1 MYALRKRIR
10 ANRNNYSIGTCQMV
24 KFRDLYKY
32 SEKETEKKSIEDLQ
46 EDSKL
51 RFSEHA
57 AEEERF
63 TFDKEVIEKR
73 RKALYEKAY
82 DYLADA
88 VDAIRKRKKFELEP
102 GIQIVR
108 EMVEANNTDDILFIQ
123 AIYSDNPDKFDI
135 YHSINVALYA
145 IEMAKALGWKEE
157 KQVEIGMLGLFH
169 DVGIAAIPEKIIYK
183 QKQLSEKEFRFFKER
198 PNFSYKILR
207 TFSDKYAYL
216 AECALQVYER
226 IDGSGYPKG
235 IKEDEIHEY
244 AQIVGLVYMYEAL
257 IHSRPHRE
265 KFTHF
270 FAIKEIIK
278 SSKKLFQVKH
288 LKALLKVFSVFPIH
302 SYVRLNSNAIGQV
315 IETYPDQPLRP
326 KVQIVY
332 DSQKREVFTKQIINL
347 PDNSLLYIIDSV
359 SEKELQ
365 ELSSVA
371 DRISHAR
378 DDDSETRD
386 FSPKKEMEGI
396 PGALKDVNALSQK
409 EKKWMAKKGQVQKTN
424 WLKVAMLLAAVIVLV
439 VIVSRQF
446 GNKGFKLV
454 GTDKPKSFVT
464 NKILGKVY
472 PKKLA
477 STSLKP
483 KDKKPVSAGPV
494 QEKPIDALSPIS
506 ETTGESTYKII
517 SKKTQPGS
525 LDTGKKISAKTLSD
539 SEKKSVIDAPSRE
552 TTFQEVSGKS
562 AQDTEVK
569 KVSYPYSIQLE
580 SLSRRESAQKSVTF
594 YKKKGL
600 LPYWVKV
607 NLGDKGTWFTLYA
620 GYFENSQKAQ
630 KIIKKHRLQ
639 GVLVRN
645 TKYASMV
652 GTYSSK
658 EVLDAKIL
666 SIKKSGYSPYTIKGN
681 NGKHYLY
688 VGAFITREGVKNK
701 CSELISNGIPCQ
713 VVER

>member
-1 MYALRKRIR
+1 
-10 ANRNNYSIGTCQMV
+10 MV
-24 KFRDLYKY
+24 KFSDLYKS
-32 SEKETEKKSIEDLQ
+32 SEKETEKKSIEGLQ

-51 RFSEHA
+51 RFSKHA
-57 AEEERF
+57 AEEERI

-88 VDAIRKRKKFELEP
+88 VDAIRKRKKFELET

-108 EMVEANNTDDILFIQ
+108 EMVEANNTDDFLFIQ
-123 AIYSDNPDKFDI
+123 AIYLDNPNKFAI

-145 IEMAKALGWKEE
+145 IKMAKVLGWKEE
-157 KQVEIGMLGLFH
+157 KLVEIGMLGLFH

-183 QKQLSEKEFRFFKER
+183 QEQLSEKEFRFFKER

-207 TFSDKYAYL
+207 AFSDRYAYL

-278 SSKKLFQVKH
+278 SSKKLFQAKH

-332 DSQKREVFTKQIINL
+332 DSQKREVLTEQIINL

-365 ELSSVA
+365 EPSLVA

-378 DDDSETRD
+378 DDDSETLD

-396 PGALKDVNALSQK
+396 PGASMDVNALSQK

-439 VIVSRQF
+439 VIVSWQF
-446 GNKGFKLV
+446 GDKGFKLV
-454 GTDKPKSFVT
+454 GTDKLKSFVT

-472 PKKLA
+472 PKKPA
-477 STSLKP
+477 SSSLKLE
-483 KDKKPVSAGPV
+483 DKKLVSAGPV

-506 ETTGESTYKII
+506 ETTGESTDKII
-517 SKKTQPGS
+517 SKKTQPGR
-525 LDTGKKISAKTLSD
+525 LQTGEKISAKT
-539 SEKKSVIDAPSRE
+539 VP
-552 TTFQEVSGKS
+552 
-562 AQDTEVK
+562 
-569 KVSYPYSIQLE
+569 YPYSIQLE
-580 SLSRRESAQKSVTF
+580 SLSRRENAQRSVTF

-620 GYFENSQKAQ
+620 GYFENRQKAQ
-630 KIIKKHRLQ
+630 RIIKKHRLQ

-645 TKYASMV
+645 TKYASLV

-666 SIKKSGYSPYTIKGN
+666 SIKKSGYSPYSIKGN
-681 NGKHYLY
+681 DGKHYLY

>member
-1 MYALRKRIR
+1 
-10 ANRNNYSIGTCQMV
+10 MV
-24 KFRDLYKY
+24 KFSDLYKS
-32 SEKETEKKSIEDLQ
+32 SEKETEKKSIEGLQ

-51 RFSEHA
+51 RFSKHA
-57 AEEERF
+57 AEEERI

-73 RKALYEKAY
+73 KKSLYEKAY

-108 EMVEANNTDDILFIQ
+108 EMVEANNTDDFLFIQ
-123 AIYSDNPDKFDI
+123 TIYLDNPDKFAI

-145 IEMAKALGWKEE
+145 IKMAKVLGWKEE

-183 QKQLSEKEFRFFKER
+183 QEQLSEKEFRFFKER

-207 TFSDKYAYL
+207 TFSDRYAYL

-278 SSKKLFQVKH
+278 SSKKLFQAKH

-332 DSQKREVFTKQIINL
+332 DSQKREVLTEQIINL

-365 ELSSVA
+365 EQSSVA

-378 DDDSETRD
+378 DDDSETRE

-396 PGALKDVNALSQK
+396 PGASKDVKALSQK

-439 VIVSRQF
+439 VIVSWQF
-446 GNKGFKLV
+446 GDKGFKLV
-454 GTDKPKSFVT
+454 GTDKLKSFVT

-472 PKKLA
+472 PKKPA
-477 STSLKP
+477 SSSLKLE
-483 KDKKPVSAGPV
+483 DKKLVSAGPV

-506 ETTGESTYKII
+506 ETTGESTDKII
-517 SKKTQPGS
+517 SKKTQPDS
-525 LDTGKKISAKTLSD
+525 LQTGEKISAKT
-539 SEKKSVIDAPSRE
+539 VP
-552 TTFQEVSGKS
+552 
-562 AQDTEVK
+562 
-569 KVSYPYSIQLE
+569 YPYSIQLE
-580 SLSRRESAQKSVTF
+580 SLSRRENAQRSVTF

-620 GYFENSQKAQ
+620 GYFENRQKAQ
-630 KIIKKHRLQ
+630 RIIKKHRLQ

-645 TKYASMV
+645 TKYASLV

-666 SIKKSGYSPYTIKGN
+666 SIKKSGYSPYSIKGN
-681 NGKHYLY
+681 DGKHYLY

>member
-1 MYALRKRIR
+1 
-10 ANRNNYSIGTCQMV
+10 MV
-24 KFRDLYKY
+24 KFSDLYKS
-32 SEKETEKKSIEDLQ
+32 SEKKTEKKSIEGLQ

-51 RFSEHA
+51 RFSKHTV
-57 AEEERF
+57 EEEKI
-63 TFDKEVIEKR
+63 TFDKEAIEKR
-73 RKALYEKAY
+73 RKALYEKTY

-108 EMVEANNTDDILFIQ
+108 EMFKANNTDDFLFIQ
-123 AIYSDNPDKFDI
+123 AIYSDNPDKYAI

-157 KQVEIGMLGLFH
+157 KQIEIGMLGLFH
-169 DVGIAAIPEKIIYK
+169 DIGIAAIPEKIIYK
-183 QKQLSEKEFRFFKER
+183 QEQLSEKELRFFKER
-198 PNFSYKILR
+198 PNLSYKILR
-207 TFSDKYAYL
+207 TFSNRYAYL

-235 IKEDEIHEY
+235 IKGDEIHEY
-244 AQIVGLVYMYEAL
+244 AQIVGLVGMYEAL

-278 SSKKLFQVKH
+278 SSKKLFQAKH
-288 LKALLKVFSVFPIH
+288 LKALLKVFSVFPTH

-332 DSQKREVFTKQIINL
+332 DSQKREALTNQIINL

-365 ELSSVA
+365 ELSSVEN
-371 DRISHAR
+371 RISHTR
-378 DDDSETRD
+378 DDDSEKRD

-396 PGALKDVNALSQK
+396 PGALKDVNSLPQK
-409 EKKWMAKKGQVQKTN
+409 EKKWMAKKVQVQKTN
-424 WLKVAMLLAAVIVLV
+424 WLKVAMLLTAAIVLV
-439 VIVSRQF
+439 VIVSWQF
-446 GNKGFKLV
+446 GDKGFKLV
-454 GTDKPKSFVT
+454 GTDKLKSFVT
-464 NKILGKVY
+464 NKILSKVY
-472 PKKLA
+472 PKKPT
-477 STSLKP
+477 SSSLKLE
-483 KDKKPVSAGPV
+483 DKKLVSADPV

-506 ETTGESTYKII
+506 ETTGESTDKII

-525 LDTGKKISAKTLSD
+525 LQTGEKISAKTLSD
-539 SEKKSVIDAPSRE
+539 SEKKSVIDTSLDSSSRK

-562 AQDTEVK
+562 AQDTEVR

-580 SLSRRESAQKSVTF
+580 SLSSRENAQRNVTF

-630 KIIKKHRLQ
+630 GIIKKHRLQ
-639 GVLVRN
+639 EVLVRN
-645 TKYASMV
+645 TKYASLV

-701 CSELISNGIPCQ
+701 CSELISNGIPCK

>member
-1 MYALRKRIR
+1 
-10 ANRNNYSIGTCQMV
+10 MV
-24 KFRDLYKY
+24 KFSDLYKS
-32 SEKETEKKSIEDLQ
+32 SEKETEKKSIEGLQ

-51 RFSEHA
+51 RFSKHA
-57 AEEERF
+57 AEEERI

-73 RKALYEKAY
+73 KKSLYEKAY

-102 GIQIVR
+102 GIQIVQ
-108 EMVEANNTDDILFIQ
+108 EMVEANNIDDFLFIQ
-123 AIYSDNPDKFDI
+123 AIYSDNPDKFAI
-135 YHSINVALYA
+135 YHSVNVALYA
-145 IEMAKALGWKEE
+145 IKMAKALGWKEE

-183 QKQLSEKEFRFFKER
+183 QKQLSQKEFRFFKER

-207 TFSDKYAYL
+207 TFNDKYAYL

-278 SSKKLFQVKH
+278 SSKKLFQAKH
-288 LKALLKVFSVFPIH
+288 LKTLLKVFSVFPAH

-332 DSQKREVFTKQIINL
+332 DSQKREVLTEQIINL

-365 ELSSVA
+365 EPSSVA
-371 DRISHAR
+371 DKTSHAR

-396 PGALKDVNALSQK
+396 PGASKDVNALSQK
-409 EKKWMAKKGQVQKTN
+409 KKKWMAKKGQVQKTN
-424 WLKVAMLLAAVIVLV
+424 WLKFAMLLAAVIVLV

-446 GNKGFKLV
+446 GDKGFKLV
-454 GTDKPKSFVT
+454 DTDKLKSFVT

-472 PKKLA
+472 PKKPA

-483 KDKKPVSAGPV
+483 KDKKVVDTGPV
-494 QEKPIDALSPIS
+494 QEKPIDSLPPVS
-506 ETTGESTYKII
+506 EAAGESTDKTI
-517 SKKTQPGS
+517 SKKAQPSS
-525 LDTGKKISAKTLSD
+525 LETGEKISAKTLSD
-539 SEKKSVIDAPSRE
+539 SEKESVIDAPSRE
-552 TTFQEVSGKS
+552 TTFQEVSEKS
-562 AQDTEVK
+562 AQDTEAQ

-580 SLSRRESAQKSVTF
+580 SLSSRENAQRTVTF

-630 KIIKKHRLQ
+630 RIIKKHRLQ

-645 TKYASMV
+645 TKYASLV

-713 VVER
+713 MVER

>member
-1 MYALRKRIR
+1 
-10 ANRNNYSIGTCQMV
+10 MV
-24 KFRDLYKY
+24 KFRDLYKS

-46 EDSKL
+46 EDSNL

-88 VDAIRKRKKFELEP
+88 VDGIRKRKKFELEP

-108 EMVEANNTDDILFIQ
+108 EMVEANNTDDFLFIQ
-123 AIYSDNPDKFDI
+123 AIYSDNPDKFAI

-183 QKQLSEKEFRFFKER
+183 QEQLSEKEFRFFKER

-207 TFSDKYAYL
+207 TFSDRYAYL

-257 IHSRPHRE
+257 IHSRPHRG

-278 SSKKLFQVKH
+278 SSKKLFQAKH

-332 DSQKREVFTKQIINL
+332 DSQKREVLTEQIINL

-365 ELSSVA
+365 ELSSVEN
-371 DRISHAR
+371 RISHAR

-409 EKKWMAKKGQVQKTN
+409 EKKWMAKKEQVQKTN

-439 VIVSRQF
+439 VIVSWQF
-446 GNKGFKLV
+446 GDKGFKLV
-454 GTDKPKSFVT
+454 GTDKPKSLAT
-464 NKILGKVY
+464 NKILDRAG
-472 PKKLA
+472 PKRST

-483 KDKKPVSAGPV
+483 KDKKLVSAGSV

-506 ETTGESTYKII
+506 ETTGESTNKII

-525 LDTGKKISAKTLSD
+525 LETGKKISAKTLSD

-580 SLSRRESAQKSVTF
+580 SLSSRENAQRTVTF

-607 NLGDKGTWFTLYA
+607 NLGDKGTWFILYA

-630 KIIKKHRLQ
+630 RIIKKHRLQ

-645 TKYASMV
+645 TKYASLV

-666 SIKKSGYSPYTIKGN
+666 YIKKSGYSPYTIKGN